1 MCALAMANGG
11 GGQCLIQDAVRVRFA
26 DILWLTLGN
35 PSLSML
41 VSLVHAS
48 WEYTQSCFVPRK
60 CGGTDGQGEVVTL
73 AWGIPMKYPKAICEV
88 EP

>member
-1 MCALAMANGG
+1 MANGR
-11 GGQCLIQDAVRVRFA
+11 GGQCLIEDAVRVPFA
-26 DILWLTLGN
+26 DVLWLTLDN
-35 PSLSML
+35 PYVSTL

-48 WEYTQSCFVPRK
+48 WQSTQSCFVPRK

-73 AWGIPMKYPKAICEV
+73 AWGIPTKYPKAICEL